1 MPCLRFFF
9 FVEAHFVIILVNMLN
24 IAGGLRRVFFSQKEE
39 HKYDKIIILG
49 ASINKVGFLLQKCFW
64 HEVWR

>member
-1 MPCLRFFF
+1 MDAPI
-9 FVEAHFVIILVNMLN
+9 VIILVNMLN

-49 ASINKVGFLLQKCFW
+49 ASISMVGFLLQKCSW
-64 HEVWR
+64 HGVWR